1 MDIKENIQRIA
12 ATLPAGVQLI
22 AVSKTKPAEAI
33 EEAYVWGQRAF
44 GENRPQEMAAKYQR
58 LPKDIEWHMIGQLQL
73 PRRR

>member
-33 EEAYVWGQRAF
+33 EEVYVWGQRAF
-44 GENRPQEMAAKYQR
+44 GETA
-58 LPKDIEWHMIGQLQL
+58 
-73 PRRR
+73 RRRWLPNIRGCLKT